1 LFLCSSCT
9 SKDNELIAPKGSII
23 PALAILDIII
33 SDTSFSE
40 KGDLVGSMVLTQING
55 LCKLV
60 SNRAKLVIL
69 DDVDIE
75 DFTLQIVSQN

>member
-1 LFLCSSCT
+1 
-9 SKDNELIAPKGSII
+9 
-23 PALAILDIII
+23 
-33 SDTSFSE
+33 
-40 KGDLVGSMVLTQING
+40 MVLTQING